1 MIRGIYTAATG
12 MLVQELKADTITNNL
27 ANINTPGY
35 KRDQVAVSSFPEVLL
50 QRIDAVQGSQKG
62 AKPIGYFTHGSMID
76 EQVVDWSA
84 GILEETG
91 NPLDLAINGEGFF
104 TLDTAEGL
112 AVTKNGAFQLNSEG
126 YLVNSHGQLVLGM
139 NGPIFLGTSDFQVA
153 ADGTITI
160 QGEYVDRLLITQ
172 VDNPQGLRKGGHDLY
187 YVTDQ
192 AQAQMLDPES
202 VKVQQGYLEKPNIN
216 VVNEIID
223 LLATRRVYE
232 ASQKVIQAQDEVL
245 AKGASEIGSLR

>member
-35 KRDQVAVSSFPEVLL
+35 KKDQAVLSSFPQVLL
-50 QRIDAVQGSQKG
+50 QRIDAIQGSQKG
-62 AKPIGYFTHGSMID
+62 AKPIGYFSYGAMVD
-76 EQVVDWSA
+76 QLVVDWSA

-104 TLDTAEGL
+104 TVETEEGL
-112 AVTKNGAFQLNSEG
+112 AVTRNGAFQVDAEG
-126 YLVNSHGQLVLGM
+126 YLVNSHGQHVLGTS
-139 NGPIFLGTSDFQVA
+139 GPIFLGTSDFQVA
-153 ADGTITI
+153 SDGTITI
-160 QGEYVDRLLITQ
+160 EGEYVDRLLITQ
-172 VDNPQGLRKGGHDLY
+172 VANLQGLRKGGHDLY
-187 YVTDQ
+187 YLTAE
-192 AQAQMLDPES
+192 AQAQELEPQQ

-223 LLATRRVYE
+223 LLAVRRVYE
-232 ASQKVIQAQDEVL
+232 ACQKVIQAQDEVL

>member
-1 MIRGIYTAATG
+1 MIRGVYTAATG

-35 KRDQVAVSSFPEVLL
+35 KKDQVAVSSFPEVLL
-50 QRIDAVQGSQKG
+50 HRIDAVKGSEKG
-62 AKPIGYFTHGSMID
+62 AKPIGTFSYGAMV
-76 EQVVDWSA
+76 EEWQVDWSV

-91 NPLDLAINGEGFF
+91 NPLNFALNGPGFF
-104 TLDTAEGL
+104 TLETPEGL
-112 AVTKNGAFQLNSEG
+112 AVTRNGAFQVNEEG
-126 YLVNSHGQLVLGM
+126 FLTNSHGQPILGM

-160 QGEYVDRLLITQ
+160 QGEYVDQLLITQ
-172 VDNPQGLRKGGHDLY
+172 VDNPQGLRKAGHDLY

-192 AQAQMLDPES
+192 VQAGMLEPEQ

-223 LLATRRVYE
+223 LLAVRRVYE
-232 ASQKVIQAQDEVL
+232 ANQKIIQTQDEAL